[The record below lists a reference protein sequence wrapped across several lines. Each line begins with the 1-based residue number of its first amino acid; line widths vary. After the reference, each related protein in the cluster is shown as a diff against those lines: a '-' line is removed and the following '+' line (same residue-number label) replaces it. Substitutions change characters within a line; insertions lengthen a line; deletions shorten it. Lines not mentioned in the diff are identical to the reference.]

1 MDNRTFE
8 SHTVTLDLLNS
19 QMHERKKKTELPV
32 AEILGQDIKALL
44 EL

>member
-19 QMHERKKKTELPV
+19 QMHERKKTELPV

-44 EL
+44 GL